1 MAAAAATANGTIL
14 AANPRSVK
22 SSKVQHSKEKRSSN
36 GYVPKFK
43 KKCQTPISHGRKKLV
58 EYIVEYIIESG
69 RRERRERAETY
80 NRLHCIE

>member
-1 MAAAAATANGTIL
+1 ML
-14 AANPRSVK
+14 D
-22 SSKVQHSKEKRSSN
+22 
-36 GYVPKFK
+36 
-43 KKCQTPISHGRKKLV
+43 V

>member
-1 MAAAAATANGTIL
+1 MYMDKNFIAKT
-14 AANPRSVK
+14 
-22 SSKVQHSKEKRSSN
+22 
-36 GYVPKFK
+36 
-43 KKCQTPISHGRKKLV
+43 CV